1 MLDVAVIEPPHN
13 EEAIT
18 YTEVDPETGHVET
31 QFKPGHCQGL
41 HSPQEKPREDAL
53 IPQRVAVKYQR
64 FPLAGS

>member
-18 YTEVDPETGHVET
+18 HSEVDPETGHEET
-31 QFKPGHCQGL
+31 QYKPGHRQGL

-53 IPQRVAVKYQR
+53 IPQKSR
-64 FPLAGS
+64 S